1 MKFKLLDLFYLHCVS
16 LQKGGRRRYNNN
28 GHNADAN
35 HEDVDMMNLEDGNT
49 EDDDQAQTEEGLS
62 HRVQQPPPTKKII
75 VGDDSD
81 NDET

>member
-35 HEDVDMMNLEDGNT
+35 HEDVDIMNLDDENT
-49 EDDDQAQTEEGLS
+49 EDDDQAQTEEGSSL
-62 HRVQQPPPTKKII
+62 RVQQPSPTKNITI
-75 VGDDSD
+75 RDDSD